1 MKVSPY
7 AGWRSEHAIGIRMTT
22 KSKQSSTWALTA
34 MNTDKSRIEEING
47 GSDTE
52 KTLAD
57 DDLERLSGSIG
68 EFLWQRTNN
77 NYLASFASN
86 ASERLRFIVTS
97 SR

>member
-1 MKVSPY
+1 
-7 AGWRSEHAIGIRMTT
+7 
-22 KSKQSSTWALTA
+22 